1 MSFAVPANQS
11 VSFAIYWPSVIR
23 EAGVSVEDARAHQS
37 AIVKGFDVGEP
48 IWMAALTLKT
58 LVECNRGY
66 RKEKTPLAL
75 ARRVVRM

>member
-11 VSFAIYWPSVIR
+11 VSFAVYWPSVIR
-23 EAGVSVEDARAHQS
+23 EADVTVDEAQAHQGM
-37 AIVKGFDVGEP
+37 IVKDFDAGAP

-66 RKEKTPLAL
+66 RREKTPLEL
-75 ARRVVRM
+75 AKRVVRI